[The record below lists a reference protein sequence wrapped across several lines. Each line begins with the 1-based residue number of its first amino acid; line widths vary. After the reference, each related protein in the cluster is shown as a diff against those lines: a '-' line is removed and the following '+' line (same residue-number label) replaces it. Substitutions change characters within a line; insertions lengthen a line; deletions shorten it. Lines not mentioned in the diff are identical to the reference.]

1 MKLEL
6 SFLSQTRSVLGME
19 VERNGRVTKDENDKP
34 IFQNTIEVTFGII
47 FMYLSIQIGLGKG
60 IAIMDMLDKYAE
72 VMDNKD
78 SE

>member
-60 IAIMDMLDKYAE
+60 IAIMDMIEKYE
-72 VMDNKD
+72 EILETKD